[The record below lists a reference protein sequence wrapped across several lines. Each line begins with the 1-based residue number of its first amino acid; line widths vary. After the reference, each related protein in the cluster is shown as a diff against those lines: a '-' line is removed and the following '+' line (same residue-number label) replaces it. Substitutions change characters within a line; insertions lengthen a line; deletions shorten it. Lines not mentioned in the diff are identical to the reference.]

1 MKRMLVIG
9 LSVLCAAFLA
19 GCGPQAVYLVSPPTT
34 TTVPTT
40 TTTTVPPTTTTTIA
54 LEITPTVTCPA
65 NYSWNG
71 SDCGWIGPLSCA
83 NGQPFISGSLSD
95 GSATCGGAG
104 AFSPKPPN
112 VPATITCPE
121 GYSLE
126 DSQATGY
133 YQECVLS

>member
-9 LSVLCAAFLA
+9 LSVLFAAFLA

-71 SDCGWIGPLSCA
+71 SDCGGIGVACA
-83 NGQPFISGSLSD
+83 NGQPPISGSLSN
-95 GSATCGGAG
+95 GTATCGGNGEMATE
-104 AFSPKPPN
+104 PN

-121 GYSLE
+121 GYSLQ

>member
-9 LSVLCAAFLA
+9 LSLLFTAFLA
-19 GCGPQAVYLVSPPTT
+19 GCGPQAVYVVNPPTT
-34 TTVPTT
+34 TTVPPTR
-40 TTTTVPPTTTTTIA
+40 TVPPTTTTTIA
-54 LEITPTVTCPA
+54 LEVGPTRTCPA

-71 SDCGWIGPLSCA
+71 SDCGWIGLACA
-83 NGQPFISGSLSD
+83 NGQPPISGSLSN
-95 GSATCGGAG
+95 GTATCGGNGELATE
-104 AFSPKPPN
+104 PN
-112 VPATITCPE
+112 VPATITCPA